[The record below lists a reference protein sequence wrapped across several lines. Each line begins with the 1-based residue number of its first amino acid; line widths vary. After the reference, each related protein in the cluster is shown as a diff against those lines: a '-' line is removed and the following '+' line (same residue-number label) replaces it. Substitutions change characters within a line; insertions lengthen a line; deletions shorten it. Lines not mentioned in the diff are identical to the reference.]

1 MRLDR
6 YLAEAGKGTRSEVK
20 KIIAGR
26 RVSVNSTIV
35 TDPGYKVKEGADL
48 VMLDETA
55 VRFETVE
62 YFMLNK
68 PQGVISATKDPRDKS
83 QTCVTDLITDKV
95 RGDLFP
101 VGRLDK
107 DTEGLLIITNDGDLA
122 HRMLS
127 PKKHVDKTYYAE
139 LDGRLEEA
147 DAERIMA
154 GIDIGD
160 AKPTLPCE
168 INMLTGQ
175 SLLITIRE
183 GRYHQVKRMFQA
195 VGRNV
200 TALRRIS
207 MGPLTL
213 DPDLEPGGY
222 RRLTE
227 QEIEMLKS

>member
-68 PQGVISATKDPRDKS
+68 PQGVISATKDLRDKS